1 MILNDRPREVR
12 LTLATLNTHGAC
24 AGHPHPDWWFPER
37 GYDDAVKALLV
48 CASCPV
54 REMCREYA
62 RTWEDEGVWGGTT
75 EEDREERRVVT
86 LPPECA
92 DLTLPGLELG
102 ETA

>member
-1 MILNDRPREVR
+1 
-12 LTLATLNTHGAC
+12 
-24 AGHPHPDWWFPER
+24 
-37 GYDDAVKALLV
+37 
-48 CASCPV
+48 
-54 REMCREYA
+54 MCREYA

-75 EEDREERRVVT
+75 EEDRTERRVVT

>member
-1 MILNDRPREVR
+1 MAAPTSTTGTMSATALHHYRGLN
-12 LTLATLNTHGAC
+12 C
-24 AGHPHPDWWFPER
+24 
-37 GYDDAVKALLV
+37 
-48 CASCPV
+48 
-54 REMCREYA
+54 EYA